1 VSEFR
6 DTACVILKHNTPCG
20 VAIATHTDE
29 AFRLAQACDPVSAF
43 GGIVGFNREVDGQTA
58 QEMMKIFI
66 ECVVAPGYRPEA
78 MEVFKKKENLRL
90 LQMPSMIT
98 AAAKEFDVR
107 RVSGGLLVQEK
118 DYPQLTETKI
128 VTKRAP
134 TPDEMA
140 SLEFGWRVAKH
151 VKSNAMVLTRGLQ
164 TVGLGAGQMSRV
176 DALKVAWMKLQQ
188 QQTLI
193 LGHQRPLVLSSD
205 AFFPFRDCVD
215 EAAKMGIS
223 AIIQPGGSIRDEDS
237 VRACNEHGI
246 AMVFTGMR
254 HFRH

>member
-1 VSEFR
+1 
-6 DTACVILKHNTPCG
+6 
-20 VAIATHTDE
+20 
-29 AFRLAQACDPVSAF
+29 
-43 GGIVGFNREVDGQTA
+43 
-58 QEMMKIFI
+58 
-66 ECVVAPGYRPEA
+66 
-78 MEVFKKKENLRL
+78 MEVFKKKENLRV
-90 LQMPSMIT
+90 LQLPSFIT
-98 AAAKEFDVR
+98 AAAREFDVK
-107 RVSGGLLVQEK
+107 RVSGGVLMQQK
-118 DYPQLTETKI
+118 DYAQHTETKI

-134 TPDEMA
+134 SPDEMA
-140 SLEFGWRVAKH
+140 SLEFGWRVTKH

-188 QQTLI
+188 QQSLI
-193 LGHQRPLVLSSD
+193 VGHQKPLVLASD

-223 AIIQPGGSIRDEDS
+223 AIIQPGGSVRDEDS
-237 VRACNEHGI
+237 IRACNEHTI